1 MNCKIDTRETFDI
14 ITPINTIL
22 DSKLADEVSKL
33 IESSRENDKSV
44 ILNFENIVTLTI
56 ENIDMLNHAHESMYT
71 DNFSFVL
78 CEIKGDLKNK
88 IHENEL
94 DEILNITPTLI
105 EAIDI
110 VSMEDVERELLG
122 GE

>member
-14 ITPINTIL
+14 ITPINTTL
-22 DSKLADEVSKL
+22 DSKLADELSKL

-44 ILNFENIVTLTI
+44 ILNFKNISTLTI
-56 ENIDMLNHAHESMYT
+56 DKIDIFLHTHTSMYS
-71 DNFSFVL
+71 DNYSFVL
-78 CEIKGDLKNK
+78 CEIKGDLKHK

-94 DEILNITPTLI
+94 DDILNIAPTLI

>member
-56 ENIDMLNHAHESMYT
+56 ENIDMLNLAHESMYT
-71 DNFSFVL
+71 DNVSFVL
-78 CEIKGDLKNK
+78 CEIKGDFKNK

-110 VSMEDVERELLG
+110 VSMEDLERELLG